1 MRQHSKLSKKLA
13 LVRWVLAFIGFA
25 VIVFSGKMTHYIFYL
40 EYDTISLSISLGIGL
55 LFMAPLVLYIIKER
69 QRQS

>member
-25 VIVFSGKMTHYIFYL
+25 VIVLSGKMSYYILYW
-40 EYDTISLSISLGIGL
+40 EYETIDFVISLGAGL
-55 LFMAPLVLYIIKER
+55 LLMAPLILHIIKER